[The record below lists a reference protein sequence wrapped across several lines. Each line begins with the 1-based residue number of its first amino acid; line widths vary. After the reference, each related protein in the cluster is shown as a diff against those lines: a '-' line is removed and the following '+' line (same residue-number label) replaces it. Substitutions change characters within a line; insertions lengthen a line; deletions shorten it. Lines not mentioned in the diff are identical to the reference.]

1 MRSACNHRAA
11 RAAVLVE
18 LNGTAGRERWQ
29 NGRAYR
35 WIETRVDTSTPVPL
49 RSRLVRCAKSHRPP
63 SPSCVAADRREPG
76 ARFTRIAQLECTRLC
91 RRTDAPRVYVEPV
104 VRRTSARFRV
114 SSGPGARS
122 ALTSVAARPRER
134 EPGALAGRRG
144 SGRRQAH
151 RRLRQS
157 RRRRAAGVADHHA
170 GPSRAWRCVPLAIR
184 RTWLLRVWRPA
195 FMFWRARRASAQSV
209 RRRPQERSCCC
220 TRAAQEEKPRSRR
233 ERRRLPGERL
243 LVRDPWR
250 PVRRGRSSMYRPFHL
265 PPCSSSLG

>member
-1 MRSACNHRAA
+1 MPRLGVIHCSPSRSPAFRRWVRTFALVPARMRGEGLRDTALTGVDPRRPVLPHQSSGETRAGRNMRPPPIRRAA
-11 RAAVLVE
+11 APSDLP
-18 LNGTAGRERWQ
+18 AGRVRQ
-29 NGRAYR
+29 SPSPPCRGSDSLA
-35 WIETRVDTSTPVPL
+35 TVVL
-49 RSRLVRCAKSHRPP
+49 LVRTGSE
-63 SPSCVAADRREPG
+63 V
-76 ARFTRIAQLECTRLC
+76 
-91 RRTDAPRVYVEPV
+91 
-104 VRRTSARFRV
+104 
-114 SSGPGARS
+114 

-195 FMFWRARRASAQSV
+195 FMFWRARRTTARSV

-233 ERRRLPGERL
+233 ERRRLPVNAFSSGIL
-243 LVRDPWR
+243 GDPFAVGVLPCIDR
-250 PVRRGRSSMYRPFHL
+250 FTTSVPIFASLSRRRR
-265 PPCSSSLG
+265 